1 MFHEDGDDKDKS
13 DEDGT
18 DSMCANDGYD
28 GDDMKMIA
36 NSFFLTMTMT
46 KIKSLRMYLAIGSLA
61 HTLLTR

>member
-28 GDDMKMIA
+28 ADDMKMIA
-36 NSFFLTMTMT
+36 KSFF
-46 KIKSLRMYLAIGSLA
+46 SYDDNDED
-61 HTLLTR
+61 